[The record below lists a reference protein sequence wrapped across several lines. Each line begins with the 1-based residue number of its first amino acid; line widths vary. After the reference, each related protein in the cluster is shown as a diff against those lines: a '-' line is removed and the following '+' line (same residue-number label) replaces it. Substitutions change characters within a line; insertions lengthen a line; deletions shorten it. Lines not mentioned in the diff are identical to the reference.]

1 MKAKNKSWPATF
13 GYYIDDTIYTDP
25 DDIEDK
31 ETRQIIKELREYFW
45 KKCEIYQGYVTDY
58 SDCVWDEVN
67 RIVNKK

>member
-31 ETRQIIKELREYFW
+31 QTRQIIKELREYFW

-58 SDCVWDEVN
+58 SDCEWDEVN
-67 RIVNKK
+67 KIVNRE